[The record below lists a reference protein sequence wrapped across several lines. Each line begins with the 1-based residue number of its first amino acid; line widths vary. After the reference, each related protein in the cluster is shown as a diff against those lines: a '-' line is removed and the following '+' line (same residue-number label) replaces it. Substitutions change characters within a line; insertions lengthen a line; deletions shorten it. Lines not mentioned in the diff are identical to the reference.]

1 MRTKIR
7 VFAVTALLIGAM
19 VATTAPPVAQA
30 AYPGANGKIAFARYS
45 RNSTPWEEIY
55 TVEPNGTGITRITTN
70 NSQRISDVQPAWS
83 PDGKQIAHVRVP
95 FNADSEIRIIRPNG
109 TLVRSVTNNTQIDT
123 SPTWSPDGTKIAFAR
138 GFPADIYIRDLNTG
152 TVTQVTSDPASDD
165 LPVWS
170 PLGDKIAFA
179 REFDNGAYY
188 QVYTVDVDSNGNP
201 SNEVNV
207 SNDATYSDYSPDW
220 SPDGTQL
227 VMSRWKP
234 SWGGNEIAVLTLANG
249 NVQRLTFNSLEDY
262 SPAFAPSGTRVVWS
276 RGPEEGDTE
285 LMIRNM
291 TTGKVT
297 TLTRNKVVDQQAD
310 WQPIP

>member
-1 MRTKIR
+1 MQTKLK
-7 VFAVTALLIGAM
+7 VVVASALLIT
-19 VATTAPPVAQA
+19 ATLSTSASPVARA
-30 AYPGANGKIAFARYS
+30 AYPGSNGRIAFAS
-45 RNSTPWEEIY
+45 FPRNSTPWEEIY
-55 TVEPNGTGITRITTN
+55 TIRPDGTGLLRITTN
-70 NSQRISDVQPAWS
+70 NGNRVGDVHPAWS
-83 PDGKQIAHVRVP
+83 PNGKRIAMVRVP
-95 FNADSEIRIIRPNG
+95 YNADSEIRIIKPNG
-109 TLVRSVTNNTQIDT
+109 ALVSTITNNSVIES
-123 SPTWSPDGTKIAFAR
+123 SPTWSPDGTKLAFQR
-138 GFPADIYIRDLNTG
+138 GFPADIYVRDLTTG
-152 TVTQVTSDPASDD
+152 TTTQITSDPASDE

-188 QVYTVDVDSNGNP
+188 QIYTVDVDTSGIP

-227 VMSRWKP
+227 VISRWKP
-234 SWGGNEIAVLTLANG
+234 SWNGNEIALMTLATG
-249 NVQRLTFNSLEDY
+249 NVQRLTVNKAEDY
-262 SPAFAPSGTRVVWS
+262 SPAFAPSGTRIVWS

-291 TTGKVT
+291 TTGNVT
-297 TLTRNKVVDQQAD
+297 TLTSNNVVDQQAD